1 MIYKYYCARTLRRYF
16 MEKFRLRMEYKAD
29 GKIFITNLLETEH
42 FTMDV
47 KNAVDHIKLVINP
60 KTQITVDDLTV
71 TFPVD
76 ITADSRIFANG
87 YQSWTDCREYFTNES
102 QSAIVHKYNVLAHK
116 TRIGASGD
124 YGFTKYSSDA
134 GVFQGYSYAYIR
146 NDKTFDLIGSIDER
160 TGFTF
165 ITVDSNKKEVSAK
178 KDLEG
183 VILDHPYAVMDI
195 IEFKGGDD
203 EVFDKYFAVMG
214 IEKPRV
220 KKSTGYTTWYNYYAK
235 VNQKIVEDDLEA
247 MSGLNLDIDFFQ
259 IDDGYQTAVGD
270 WLSIISEKFPDGM
283 KHCADEIHAKGM
295 KAGLWL
301 APLGAQFN
309 SHIRKE
315 HPDWIIKDKKGKQ
328 VLAGI
333 NWGTFYALDIEN
345 QECADYIR
353 HCFDVI
359 LNEWGFDMV
368 KLDFLYSACIIPRN
382 GKSRGQLMCEAMDFI
397 RDCVGDKLILGCG
410 VPLWPSF
417 GKVDFCRI
425 GADMGLKWKDFH
437 YIREFVSTEYT
448 LANSIFR
455 RQLDNR
461 AFCNDPDVFLLRDNN
476 IKLNEEQKKIIATV
490 NNVFGSLL
498 FVSDNVSANTP
509 EQMDLFKWAVSKSD
523 IKVKSAEFIKQD
535 VIRVDYTDD
544 GADKSLTFDIKNGIL
559 A

>member
-1 MIYKYYCARTLRRYF
+1 
-16 MEKFRLRMEYKAD
+16 MEKFKLRMEYKAD
-29 GKIFITNLLETEH
+29 GQTFITNLFETEH
-42 FTMDV
+42 FSMDI
-47 KNAVDHIKLVINP
+47 KSATDHVKLVINP
-60 KTQITVDDLTV
+60 KTELTIDDLTV
-71 TFPVD
+71 TFPAP
-76 ITADSRIFANG
+76 ITSDSRIFANG
-87 YQSWTDCREYFTNES
+87 YQSWTDCKEYFTNEL
-102 QSAIVHKYNVLAHK
+102 QTAAGHRYNPLTHTA
-116 TRIGASGD
+116 RIGGSGD
-124 YGFTKYSSDA
+124 YSFTDYSGEN

-146 NDKTFDLIGSIDER
+146 NGETYNLVGSINER
-160 TGFTF
+160 TGYTF
-165 ITVDSNKKEVSAK
+165 FTVDCNKKEISAK

-183 VILDHPYAVMDI
+183 VVFEEPYEVMDI
-195 IEFKGGDD
+195 INFVGGED

-220 KKSTGYTTWYNYYAK
+220 QKSTGYTTWYNYYSK
-235 VNQKIVEDDLEA
+235 VTQKIVEDDLEA
-247 MSGLNLDIDFFQ
+247 MASLNLDIDFFQ

-270 WLSIISEKFPDGM
+270 WLSTIHEKFPDGM

-309 SHIRKE
+309 SNIRKE
-315 HPDWIIKDKKGKQ
+315 HPDWIIKNKYGRQ
-328 VLAGI
+328 QLAGI

-345 QECADYIR
+345 KECADYIR

-368 KLDFLYSACIIPRN
+368 KLDFLYAACIIPRN
-382 GKSRGQLMCEAMDFI
+382 GKSRGQLMCEAMDFL

-425 GADMGLKWKDFH
+425 GADMGLKWKDVHF
-437 YIREFVSTEYT
+437 IREFVSTEYT
-448 LANSIFR
+448 IGNSIFR

-476 IKLNEEQKKIIATV
+476 IKLNDEQKKIIATV

-498 FVSDNVSANTP
+498 FVSDNVSQYTP
-509 EQMDLFKWAVSKSD
+509 EQMELFKWAVSKSD
-523 IKVKSAEFIKQD
+523 IKVLNAEYIKND
-535 VIRVDYTDD
+535 VIRIDYTDD
-544 GADKSLTFDIKNGIL
+544 GEKKSLSFNISKGIL